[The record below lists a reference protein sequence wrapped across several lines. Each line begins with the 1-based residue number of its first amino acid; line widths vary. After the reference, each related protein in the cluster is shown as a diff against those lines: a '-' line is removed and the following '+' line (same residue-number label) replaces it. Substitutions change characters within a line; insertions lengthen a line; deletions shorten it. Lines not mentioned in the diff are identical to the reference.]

1 MQPSVAAVVVTFNRR
16 DKLGT
21 SIEAIRAQSYPVD
34 SIYVI
39 DNASTDGT
47 DAVLSQLES
56 DGDVHIV
63 RLSKN
68 IGGAGGFSVGME
80 RAHAGGHD
88 FVWVMDDDCYPTPE
102 CLEKLVDGYRTAKRL
117 LPHDVPWVCSL
128 VTVPDG
134 GLCNMNNPV
143 THWDWPRLMVQGH
156 NLALVT
162 EATFVSLL
170 VPAHLITELGLPLS
184 EYFIWFDDK
193 EFTLRLSTSRGPGVM
208 VTDSVAVHD
217 IGVNRGV
224 NYGDVARD
232 NLWKFRRGTRN
243 QASFRLRE
251 QGLWAYLTYWR
262 RVTQGM
268 RRGGVGK
275 RGNLVLRG
283 EMVRALVFSP
293 PVRYPGDPAIPGLST
308 MQVSSPARPPT
319 PPES

>member
-16 DKLGT
+16 DKLPT
-21 SIEAIRAQSYPVD
+21 TIAAIRSQSYPVEA
-34 SIYVI
+34 IYVV

-47 DAVLSQLES
+47 GALLSLYENDPDIQILRMAEN
-56 DGDVHIV
+56 
-63 RLSKN
+63 L
-68 IGGAGGFSVGME
+68 GGAGGFTIGME
-80 RAHAGGHD
+80 QAHAGGQD

-102 CLEKLVDGYRTAKRL
+102 CLARLVAGYRTARRM
-117 LPHDVPWVCSL
+117 LPHDVPWACSL

-143 THWDWPRLMVQGH
+143 THWDWPRLMVRGH
-156 NLALVT
+156 NVALVT

-170 VPAHLITELGLPLS
+170 VPTHLITAFGLPLS

-193 EFTLRLSTSRGPGVM
+193 EFTLRLSTAKGPGIV
-208 VTDSVAVHD
+208 VLDSIAVHD

-224 NYGDVARD
+224 NYGDVTRE

-262 RVTQGM
+262 RVTHGM

-275 RGNLVLRG
+275 RGNVVLRV
-283 EMVRALVFSP
+283 EMLRAIMFSP
-293 PVRYPGDPAIPGLST
+293 PVRYPGDPAIPGRAA
-308 MQVSSPARPPT
+308 MRVSRRVKPAGPMT
-319 PPES
+319 